1 MARVVFTG
9 RRTRARINANTGEGG
24 GRGGGRIIARRDV
37 SEKEEPFSL
46 DARIVSAFPDSLSP
60 FSKGWKRF
68 EYPVK
73 RTLWNTRQRAVR
85 RSWRGPSALL
95 IAGKK
100 CFPSLVTSKQR
111 TTPPPVSNAKA
122 LPLSVRSWWLSRRKE
137 RSRVSVSRRTN
148 SWRQSAFW
156 RREIR
161 ATCFLENDRFAW
173 QKGADHF

>member
-24 GRGGGRIIARRDV
+24 GRGGEIIARRDV

-73 RTLWNTRQRAVR
+73 RTL
-85 RSWRGPSALL
+85 
-95 IAGKK
+95 
-100 CFPSLVTSKQR
+100 
-111 TTPPPVSNAKA
+111 
-122 LPLSVRSWWLSRRKE
+122 
-137 RSRVSVSRRTN
+137 
-148 SWRQSAFW
+148 
-156 RREIR
+156 
-161 ATCFLENDRFAW
+161 
-173 QKGADHF
+173 